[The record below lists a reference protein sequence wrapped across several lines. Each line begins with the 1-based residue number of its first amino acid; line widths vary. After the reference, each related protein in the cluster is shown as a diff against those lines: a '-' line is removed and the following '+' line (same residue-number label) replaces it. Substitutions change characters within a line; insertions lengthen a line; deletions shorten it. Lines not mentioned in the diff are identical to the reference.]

1 MILFCSQSIIDILVH
16 YTPQSF
22 CFPLSTAQ
30 FEYLGERFR
39 RMKLSAL
46 SKRFVGYDC
55 DDLKTLILIIVQCY
69 LYFFINIFY
78 FSFFRQD
85 SPNNELKY
93 KKTLATEV
101 CHY

>member
-1 MILFCSQSIIDILVH
+1 MDILVC

-55 DDLKTLILIIVQCY
+55 DDLKTLLPYNCAMLFVLFY
-69 LYFFINIFY
+69 KYFY